1 MKKRFAKPG
10 FWPLN
15 GDSQCLRSC
24 VASSQASLNGSAATT
39 RHVMPPSAD
48 CEVEL
53 RWEEGN
59 CPRERSYTTVPSF
72 VDTNILVYA
81 EDRNTKAKH
90 ETARDLVIEL
100 WEKRE
105 GVLSIQVLQEFYVTA
120 TRKLKKPLSAAKA
133 REIVHEYLTW
143 TVVENTSRLLTAAL
157 VLHQSAQLSFWD
169 AMVVQAAVEAGC
181 DTLYS
186 EDLNAGQR
194 FGSVVVVNPFK

>member
-1 MKKRFAKPG
+1 
-10 FWPLN
+10 
-15 GDSQCLRSC
+15 
-24 VASSQASLNGSAATT
+24 
-39 RHVMPPSAD
+39 
-48 CEVEL
+48 
-53 RWEEGN
+53 
-59 CPRERSYTTVPSF
+59 VPSF

-81 EDRNTKAKH
+81 EDRNAKARY

-105 GVLSIQVLQEFYVTA
+105 GVVSIQVLQEFYVTA

-143 TVVENTSRLLTAAL
+143 TVVENTGRLLTAAL
-157 VLHQSAQLSFWD
+157 ELHQSAQLSFWD

-186 EDLNAGQR
+186 EEFNTGQR
-194 FGSVVVVNPFK
+194 FGSLVVVNPFKQR